1 MKVFDF
7 IQNNKHLGYII
18 TSPATGMDIFFD
30 ERWTFNGD
38 FEKPTFEPSMLVQ
51 YPVENPET
59 GHVLEHFF
67 VKDGKIQYLQDCHHH
82 MAGHTVDMIDCE
94 WGK

>member
-38 FEKPTFEPSMLVQ
+38 FEKPTFKPSMLVQ
-51 YPVENPET
+51 YPVENP
-59 GHVLEHFF
+59 
-67 VKDGKIQYLQDCHHH
+67 
-82 MAGHTVDMIDCE
+82 
-94 WGK
+94 